1 MATSRRDPQQNA
13 RVNRGIQNMS
23 PGLKPSESDQGL
35 RRARSVPTSPDRRL
49 SPSPASI
56 SSNTCRPASS
66 FNARTTSSRSTSSSA
81 SSSHGKTLHSA
92 SSMAGARQ
100 TNTMRRKAE
109 KPGATSVWPP
119 ALAAPNTSSKD
130 MTRAAKSPSTM
141 QKSNNLSTRPG
152 IEKAAASSVKP
163 KSQKTTAGPLGAGKT
178 QAASSTRAPGAITK
192 KRMGAEKYV
201 SIQRTTSVPARQKET
216 PKIEEQDAELLME
229 FDETES
235 ISTSSI
241 EEHLH
246 ERLPDPVDLKS
257 VDLNSK
263 TSSSLEE
270 YKNQE
275 NTGDILEEKHDG
287 KDNEDLSTGDR
298 AYIGNS
304 DINIP
309 KEAVDESESEEAV
322 DETGLKQDVC
332 ATELNE
338 TVDQTKLNEAASE
351 TESKEANDE
360 AKLKQVDC
368 ETALKEAANG
378 TELRDAV
385 IEHELIAQEKAKT
398 KEKIMQPTKTVELA
412 QKWRKDEGRSN
423 EATEEGRSKPIQE
436 RKNKVMALVG
446 RFETAMSG

>member
-192 KRMGAEKYV
+192 KRMGARNM
-201 SIQRTTSVPARQKET
+201 SLSRGQQ
-216 PKIEEQDAELLME
+216 
-229 FDETES
+229 TES

-368 ETALKEAANG
+368 ETALKEAASG

-412 QKWRKDEGRSN
+412 QKWRKDEGGAMKLQRRAGASLS
-423 EATEEGRSKPIQE
+423 RE

>member
-1 MATSRRDPQQNA
+1 M
-13 RVNRGIQNMS
+13 
-23 PGLKPSESDQGL
+23 
-35 RRARSVPTSPDRRL
+35 
-49 SPSPASI
+49 
-56 SSNTCRPASS
+56 
-66 FNARTTSSRSTSSSA
+66 
-81 SSSHGKTLHSA
+81 
-92 SSMAGARQ
+92 
-100 TNTMRRKAE
+100 
-109 KPGATSVWPP
+109 
-119 ALAAPNTSSKD
+119 
-130 MTRAAKSPSTM
+130 
-141 QKSNNLSTRPG
+141 
-152 IEKAAASSVKP
+152 
-163 KSQKTTAGPLGAGKT
+163 
-178 QAASSTRAPGAITK
+178 
-192 KRMGAEKYV
+192 
-201 SIQRTTSVPARQKET
+201 PARQKER
-216 PKIEEQDAELLME
+216 PKIEEQDVELLME

-263 TSSSLEE
+263 TSSSPEE

-275 NTGDILEEKHDG
+275 NTGGISEEKHDG

-298 AYIGNS
+298 TYVGNS

-309 KEAVDESESEEAV
+309 KEAVDEFESEEAV
-322 DETGLKQDVC
+322 DETGLKKDVC

-351 TESKEANDE
+351 SESKEANDG
-360 AKLKQVDC
+360 AKIKQVDC
-368 ETALKEAANG
+368 ETALKEAASG

-398 KEKIMQPTKTVELA
+398 KEEKIMQPTKTVELA
-412 QKWRKDEGRSN
+412 HKWRKDEGRSN